1 MSVIPPALVEGLR
14 RLMMS
19 VWTCNADPLNFI
31 AAAGREDGV
40 SKSSASAFIPLA
52 LQVGTEE
59 ADFRAKTLLVS
70 Y

>member
-1 MSVIPPALVEGLR
+1 
-14 RLMMS
+14 MS

-31 AAAGREDGV
+31 AAVGREDGV

-59 ADFRAKTLLVS
+59 ADVRAKTLLVS